1 MPKRSIISK
10 IVAFIFVILTISA
23 IAGIVTMVILYN
35 TELSTLKSPHP
46 TTESATTAA
55 PPVMRLPKDLI
66 PHSYKVFLQPHLYT
80 RIIEMEN
87 FTSPN
92 QSILFTG
99 NSTVN
104 FHCAQTTTAIYLHSR
119 DLTLLGEAVVMNT
132 KTNKRI
138 NAPVMTPFNEQSDLL
153 EIQLDESLEAGE
165 DYSLFLAFKGE
176 MSEGLDGL
184 YVSSYSEG
192 ATASENDTNKTR

>member
-1 MPKRSIISK
+1 MPKRSVISK
-10 IVAFIFVILTISA
+10 TVASIFVILTISA
-23 IAGIVTMVILYN
+23 IAGIVTMVVLYN
-35 TELSTLKSPHP
+35 TELSTLKASPPP
-46 TTESATTAA
+46 TTVSATTRHH
-55 PPVMRLPKDLI
+55 MRLPKDLI
-66 PHSYKVFLQPHLYT
+66 PHSYKVFLQPHMYT

-87 FTSPN
+87 VTSPN
-92 QSILFTG
+92 QTILFTG

-132 KTNKRI
+132 KANKRI
-138 NAPVMTPFNEQSDLL
+138 NARVMIPYNEQSDFL

-165 DYSLFLAFKGE
+165 DYSLFLAFKGQ

-192 ATASENDTNKTR
+192 MPASENETNKTR

>member
-1 MPKRSIISK
+1 MPKRPVISK
-10 IVAFIFVILTISA
+10 TVASIFVILTISA
-23 IAGIVTMVILYN
+23 IAGILTMVILYN
-35 TELSTLKSPHP
+35 TALSTLKLHP
-46 TTESATTAA
+46 TMVSTTTAA
-55 PPVMRLPKDLI
+55 PSFMRLPKTLI

-87 FTSPN
+87 VTSPN
-92 QSILFTG
+92 QTILFTG

-104 FHCAQTTTAIYLHSR
+104 FHCAQTTTTIYLHSR

-138 NAPVMTPFNEQSDLL
+138 NAPVMIPYNEQSDFL

-176 MSEGLDGL
+176 MSEGVDGL

-192 ATASENDTNKTR
+192 MATSETDTNETR